1 MSGGPAAVWN
11 SALFPPS
18 LGASTLQ
25 KQSLAA
31 RAGRWSAQHRKT
43 AVIGWLLFVVLAMQI
58 GGAVGTKTIPSDEE
72 GVVGEAARSAEIVKA
87 SFPQTAGE
95 QVLIQSKTASP
106 TDPAYRAAV
115 RDVEKGLAA
124 QKDVTKLE
132 SPYAKGNE
140 GQISRDGHSVVVNFE
155 IKGDAEKAEDKVDPI
170 LASTAAVQKAHPE
183 LNIEQFGSAST
194 GKAVSKMFEDDLHKA
209 ETISLP
215 ITLVILFFAFGALV
229 AAGLPLLLGIT
240 AVIATMGITAGISHL
255 SPSTENLSSV
265 VVLVGL
271 AVGVDYSLFYIRRE
285 REERRAGRDPEAA
298 LEAAAATSGRA
309 VLVSGF
315 TVMAAMAG
323 MYFTGDNGFASMAT
337 GTIVVVGVAMLGSL
351 TVLPAMLSKLGDGID
366 KGRIPF
372 LGKRLAARTESR
384 MWSAILD
391 RVLRRPK
398 VAALVSGGLLVALA
412 IPALGLHTASAGV
425 DSIPKDNAIIK
436 TYDRLTAAFPGEKA
450 AVNVAVKADDV
461 TRPEVA
467 GAIQQLQARAMGTK
481 TAIDATDVEISKD
494 KTVAQVMI
502 PIAGKGTDEP
512 SMNALAKVRDD
523 LVPSTVGKVR
533 GVEAVVGGDTAVTK
547 DYNDMVKANAPIVFA
562 FVLSLAFLL
571 LLVTFRSLV
580 IPIKAIVLNL
590 LSVGAAYGVLVLV
603 FQDGHGE
610 SILGFDSTGAIE
622 PWLPLFLF
630 VILFGL
636 SMDYHVF
643 ILSRVREAFDRG
655 MTTEDAVSHGI
666 RSTASVVTSAAIVMV
681 AVFGVFATLSSVVF
695 KQLGIGLA
703 VAILLDATL
712 VRAILL
718 PATMKLLGDK
728 NWYLPKKL
736 GWLPHIEHEPA
747 VEPAAA

>member
-1 MSGGPAAVWN
+1 V
-11 SALFPPS
+11 
-18 LGASTLQ
+18 Q
-25 KQSLAA
+25 KQNLAA
-31 RAGRWSAQHRKT
+31 RAGRWSAQHRKK
-43 AVIGWLLFVVLAMQI
+43 AVFGWLAFVIAATLI
-58 GGAVGTKTIPSDEE
+58 GGNLGTKTIPSDEE
-72 GVVGEAARSAEIVKA
+72 GVVGESARSAEIVKD

-106 TDPAYRAAV
+106 EDPAFRAAV
-115 RDVEKGLAA
+115 KDVEKGLAA
-124 QKDVTKLE
+124 QKDVTNVQ
-132 SPYAKGNE
+132 SPYAKQNL

-155 IKGDAEKAEDKVDPI
+155 IKGDAEKAEGKVDPI
-170 LASTAAVQKAHPE
+170 LASTAAAQKAHPE

-194 GKAVSKMFEDDLHKA
+194 GKAVSQMFEDDLKKA

-215 ITLVILFFAFGALV
+215 ITLIILLLAFGALV
-229 AAGLPLLLGIT
+229 AAGLPLLLGVT
-240 AVIATMGITAGISHL
+240 AVIATMGITAGISQL
-255 SPSTENLSSV
+255 SPVTENLSSV

-298 LEAAAATSGRA
+298 LNAAAATSGRA

-323 MYFTGDNGFASMAT
+323 MYFTGDKGFASMAT
-337 GTIVVVGVAMLGSL
+337 GTIVVVGVAMVGSL
-351 TVLPAMLSKLGDGID
+351 TVLPALLSKLGDRVD

-372 LGKRLAARTESR
+372 LGKRAAQRTESR
-384 MWSAILD
+384 LWTAVLD
-391 RVLRRPK
+391 RVLRRPAIA
-398 VAALVSGGLLVALA
+398 AALSAGVLVALT
-412 IPALGLHTASAGV
+412 IPALGMHTASAGV
-425 DSIPKDNAIIK
+425 DSIPKDNPVHE
-436 TYDRLTAAFPGEKA
+436 TYDRITAAFPGEKA
-450 AVNVAVKADDV
+450 AAEVVVKADDV
-461 TRPEVA
+461 TTPEVA
-467 GAIQQLQARAMGTK
+467 GAIQQLEARAAGTK
-481 TAIDATDVEISKD
+481 TAIDTTDVEISDD

-502 PIAGKGTDEP
+502 PIAGSGTDDA
-512 SMNALAKVRDD
+512 SMAALGTIRDD
-523 LVPSTVGKVR
+523 LVPTTVGKVS
-533 GVEAVVGGDTAVTK
+533 GVEAVVGGDVAVTK
-547 DYNDMVKANAPIVFA
+547 DYNDMIKANAPIVFA
-562 FVLSLAFLL
+562 FVLGLAFML

-580 IPIKAIVLNL
+580 IPVKAIVLNL
-590 LSVGAAYGVLVLV
+590 LSVGAAYGVLKLV

-655 MTTEDAVSHGI
+655 MSTEDAVSHGI

-681 AVFGVFATLSSVVF
+681 AVFGVFATLSSIVF

-703 VAILLDATL
+703 VAILIDATL

-747 VEPAAA
+747 VQPAAA

>member
-1 MSGGPAAVWN
+1 V
-11 SALFPPS
+11 
-18 LGASTLQ
+18 Q
-25 KQSLAA
+25 KQNLAA
-31 RAGRWSAQHRKT
+31 RAGRWSAQHRKK
-43 AVIGWLLFVVLAMQI
+43 AVFGWLAFVIAATLI
-58 GGAVGTKTIPSDEE
+58 GGNLGTKTIPSDEE
-72 GVVGEAARSAEIVKA
+72 GVVGESARSAEIVKD

-106 TDPAYRAAV
+106 EDPAFRAAV
-115 RDVEKGLAA
+115 KDVEKGLAA
-124 QKDVTKLE
+124 QKDVTNVQ
-132 SPYAKGNE
+132 SPYAKQNL

-155 IKGDAEKAEDKVDPI
+155 IKGDAEKAEGKVDPI
-170 LASTAAVQKAHPE
+170 LASTAAAQKAHPE

-194 GKAVSKMFEDDLHKA
+194 GKAVSQMFEDDLKKA

-215 ITLVILFFAFGALV
+215 ITLIILLLAFGALV
-229 AAGLPLLLGIT
+229 AAGLPLLLGVT
-240 AVIATMGITAGISHL
+240 AVIATMGITAGISQL
-255 SPSTENLSSV
+255 SPVTENLSSV

-298 LEAAAATSGRA
+298 LNAAAATSGRA

-323 MYFTGDNGFASMAT
+323 MYFTGDKGFASMAT
-337 GTIVVVGVAMLGSL
+337 GTIVVVGVAMVGSL
-351 TVLPAMLSKLGDGID
+351 TVLPALLSKLGDRVD

-372 LGKRLAARTESR
+372 LGKRAAQRTESR
-384 MWSAILD
+384 LWTAVLD
-391 RVLRRPK
+391 RVLRRPAIA
-398 VAALVSGGLLVALA
+398 AALSAGVLVALT
-412 IPALGLHTASAGV
+412 IPALGMHTASAGV
-425 DSIPKDNAIIK
+425 DSIPKDNPVHE
-436 TYDRLTAAFPGEKA
+436 TYDRITAAFPGEKA
-450 AVNVAVKADDV
+450 AAEVVVKADDV
-461 TRPEVA
+461 TTPEVA
-467 GAIQQLQARAMGTK
+467 GAIQQLEARAAGTK
-481 TAIDATDVEISKD
+481 TAIDTTDVEISDD

-502 PIAGKGTDEP
+502 PIAGSGTDDA
-512 SMNALAKVRDD
+512 SMAALGTIRDD
-523 LVPSTVGKVR
+523 LVPTTVGKVS
-533 GVEAVVGGDTAVTK
+533 GVEAVVGGDVAVTK
-547 DYNDMVKANAPIVFA
+547 DYNDMIKANAPIVFA
-562 FVLSLAFLL
+562 FVLGLAFML

-580 IPIKAIVLNL
+580 IPVKAIVLNL
-590 LSVGAAYGVLVLV
+590 LSVGAAYGVLKLV

-655 MTTEDAVSHGI
+655 MSTEDAVSHGI

-681 AVFGVFATLSSVVF
+681 AVFGVFATLSSIVF

-703 VAILLDATL
+703 VAILIDATL

-718 PATMKLLGDK
+718 PATMKLLGDR
-728 NWYLPKKL
+728 NWYLPRKL

-747 VEPAAA
+747 VAPAAA

>member
-1 MSGGPAAVWN
+1 M
-11 SALFPPS
+11 
-18 LGASTLQ
+18 Q
-25 KQSLAA
+25 KQNLAA
-31 RAGRWSAQHRKT
+31 RAGRWSAQHRKK
-43 AVIGWLLFVVLAMQI
+43 AVFGWLAFVIAAVFI
-58 GGAVGTKTIPSDEE
+58 GGQIGTKTIPSDEE
-72 GVVGEAARSAEIVKA
+72 GLVGEAARSAQIVKD

-106 TDPAYRAAV
+106 KDPAFKAAV
-115 RDVEKGLAA
+115 ADVEKGLAA
-124 QKDVTKLE
+124 QKDVTNLQ
-132 SPYAKGNE
+132 SPYAKGNV
-140 GQISRDGHSVVVNFE
+140 GQISRDGHSAVVTFE
-155 IKGDAEKAEDKVDPI
+155 IKGDSEKAEDKVDPI
-170 LASTAAVQKAHPE
+170 LAATTAAQKAHPE
-183 LNIEQFGSAST
+183 LNIEQFGDAST
-194 GKAVSKMFEDDLHKA
+194 GKAVSKMFEDDLKKA
-209 ETISLP
+209 ETLSLP
-215 ITLVILFFAFGALV
+215 ITMVILLLAFGALV
-229 AAGLPLLLGIT
+229 AAGLPLLLGVT
-240 AVIATMGITAGISHL
+240 AVMATGGITAAISQF
-255 SPSTENLSSV
+255 SPSTENLGAV

-285 REERRAGRDPEAA
+285 REERKAGRDPEAA
-298 LEAAAATSGRA
+298 LAAAAATSGRA

-351 TVLPAMLSKLGDGID
+351 TVLPAMLSKLGDRID
-366 KGRIPF
+366 KGRIPI
-372 LGKRLAARTESR
+372 LGKRAAKRTESR
-384 MWSAILD
+384 MWTAILD
-391 RVLRRPK
+391 RVLRHPK
-398 VAALVSGGLLVALA
+398 ISVIVSAGVLVALT
-412 IPALGLHTASAGV
+412 IPALGMHTASAGI
-425 DSIPKDNAIIK
+425 DAIPKDTAVIK
-436 TYDRLTAAFPGEKA
+436 TFDRLTAAFPGEKA
-450 AVNVAVKADDV
+450 ALGVVVKADDV
-461 TRPEVA
+461 TKPEVA
-467 GAIQQLQARAMGTK
+467 TAIKQLEARAMGTK
-481 TAIDATDVEISKD
+481 TAVDTSDVEISKD
-494 KTVAQVMI
+494 KTVANITI

-512 SMNALAKVRDD
+512 SMTALAKVRDD
-523 LVPSTVGKVR
+523 LVPQTVGKVR
-533 GVEAVVGGDTAVTK
+533 GVEAVVGGDTAMTK
-547 DYNDMVKANAPIVFA
+547 DYNDMVKANAPIVFL
-562 FVLSLAFLL
+562 FVLGLAFML

-610 SILGFDSTGAIE
+610 KLLGFESTGAIE

-666 RSTASVVTSAAIVMV
+666 RSTASTVTSAAIVMV
-681 AVFGVFATLSSVVF
+681 AVFGVFATLSSIVF

-703 VAILLDATL
+703 VAILIDATL

-728 NWYLPKKL
+728 NWYLPTKL

-747 VEPAAA
+747 VAPAAA

>member
-1 MSGGPAAVWN
+1 V
-11 SALFPPS
+11 
-18 LGASTLQ
+18 Q
-25 KQSLAA
+25 KQNLAA
-31 RAGRWSAQHRKT
+31 RAGRWSAQHRKK
-43 AVIGWLLFVVLAMQI
+43 AVFGWLAFVIAATLI
-58 GGAVGTKTIPSDEE
+58 GGNLGTKTIPSDEE
-72 GVVGEAARSAEIVKA
+72 GVVGESARSAEIVKD

-106 TDPAYRAAV
+106 EDPAFRAAV
-115 RDVEKGLAA
+115 KDVEEGLAA
-124 QKDVTKLE
+124 QKDVTNVQ
-132 SPYAKGNE
+132 SPYAKQNL

-155 IKGDAEKAEDKVDPI
+155 IKGDAEKAEGKVDPI
-170 LASTAAVQKAHPE
+170 LASTAAAQKAHPE

-194 GKAVSKMFEDDLHKA
+194 GKAVSQMFEDDLKKA
-209 ETISLP
+209 EMISLP
-215 ITLVILFFAFGALV
+215 ITLIILLLAFGALV
-229 AAGLPLLLGIT
+229 AAGLPLLLGVT
-240 AVIATMGITAGISHL
+240 AVIATMGITAGISQL
-255 SPSTENLSSV
+255 SPVTENLSSV

-298 LEAAAATSGRA
+298 LNAAAATSGRA

-337 GTIVVVGVAMLGSL
+337 GTIVVVGVAMVGSL
-351 TVLPAMLSKLGDGID
+351 TVLPALLSKLGDRVD

-372 LGKRLAARTESR
+372 LGKRAAQRTESR
-384 MWSAILD
+384 LWTAVLD
-391 RVLRRPK
+391 RVLRRPAIA
-398 VAALVSGGLLVALA
+398 AALSAGVLVALA
-412 IPALGLHTASAGV
+412 IPALGMHTASAGV
-425 DSIPKDNAIIK
+425 DSIPKDNPVHQ
-436 TYDRLTAAFPGEKA
+436 TYDRITAAFPGEKA
-450 AVNVAVKADDV
+450 AAEVVVKADDV
-461 TRPEVA
+461 TTPEVA
-467 GAIQQLQARAMGTK
+467 GAIQQLEARAAGTK
-481 TAIDATDVEISKD
+481 TAIDTTDVEISDD

-502 PIAGKGTDEP
+502 PIAGSGTDDA
-512 SMNALAKVRDD
+512 SMAALSTIRDD
-523 LVPSTVGKVR
+523 LVPTTVGKVS
-533 GVEAVVGGDTAVTK
+533 GVEAVVGGDVAVTK
-547 DYNDMVKANAPIVFA
+547 DYNDMIKANAPIVFA
-562 FVLSLAFLL
+562 FVLGLAFML

-580 IPIKAIVLNL
+580 IPVKAIVLNL
-590 LSVGAAYGVLVLV
+590 LSVGAAYGVLKLV

-655 MTTEDAVSHGI
+655 MSTEDAVSHGI

-681 AVFGVFATLSSVVF
+681 AVFGVFATLSSIVF

-703 VAILLDATL
+703 VAILIDATL

-747 VEPAAA
+747 VQPAAA

>member
-1 MSGGPAAVWN
+1 V
-11 SALFPPS
+11 
-18 LGASTLQ
+18 Q
-25 KQSLAA
+25 KNQNLAA
-31 RAGRWSAQHRKT
+31 RAGRWSAQHRKK
-43 AVIGWLLFVVLAMQI
+43 AIFGWLAFVIAAMVIGGNL
-58 GGAVGTKTIPSDEE
+58 GTKTIASDEE
-72 GVVGEAARSAEIVKA
+72 GVVGESARSAEIVKD

-95 QVLIQSKTASP
+95 QVLIQSKTAGP
-106 TDPAYRAAV
+106 NDPAFRAAV
-115 RDVEKGLAA
+115 QDVEKGLAG
-124 QKDVTKLE
+124 QKDVTNLE

-140 GQISRDGHSVVVNFE
+140 GQISRDGHSAVVNFE
-155 IKGDAEKAEDKVDPI
+155 IRGDAEKAEDKVDPI
-170 LASTAAVQKAHPE
+170 LNATAAAQKAHPE
-183 LNIEQFGSAST
+183 LNIEQFGGAST
-194 GKAVSKMFEDDLHKA
+194 GKAVSKMFEDDLKKA

-215 ITLVILFFAFGALV
+215 ITLVILLLAFGALV
-229 AAGLPLLLGIT
+229 AAGLPLLLGVT
-240 AVIATMGITAGISHL
+240 AVIATGGITAALSHL
-255 SPSTENLSSV
+255 SPVTENLSSV

-285 REERRAGRDPEAA
+285 REERRAGRDPESA
-298 LEAAAATSGRA
+298 LAAAAATSGRA

-337 GTIVVVGVAMLGSL
+337 GTIVVVGVAMVGSL
-351 TVLPAMLSKLGDGID
+351 TVLPAMLSKLGDRID
-366 KGRIPF
+366 KGRIPI
-372 LGKRLAARTESR
+372 LGKRAAQRTESR

-398 VAALVSGGLLVALA
+398 VAALVSAGILVALA
-412 IPALGLHTASAGV
+412 LPALGMHTASAGV

-436 TYDRLTAAFPGEKA
+436 TFDRLTAAFPGEKA
-450 AVNVAVKADDV
+450 ALGVVVKADDV
-461 TRPEVA
+461 TKPEVA
-467 GAIQQLQARAMGTK
+467 GAIKQLEARAAGTK
-481 TAIDATDVEISKD
+481 TAIDTTDVEISKD
-494 KTVAQVMI
+494 KTVAQVTI
-502 PIAGKGTDEP
+502 PIAGKGTDDP
-512 SMNALAKVRDD
+512 SMTALAKVRDD
-523 LVPSTVGKVR
+523 LVPSTVGKVP

-562 FVLSLAFLL
+562 FVLGLAFLL

-603 FQDGHGE
+603 FQEGHGE
-610 SILGFDSTGAIE
+610 KLLGFESTGAVE

-655 MTTEDAVSHGI
+655 MSTEDAVSHGI

-718 PATMKLLGDK
+718 PATMQLLGDK
-728 NWYLPKKL
+728 NWYLPRKL

-747 VEPAAA
+747 VAPAAA

>member
-1 MSGGPAAVWN
+1 MRSVK
-11 SALFPPS
+11 LPPQ
-18 LGASTLQ
+18 GAPVR
-25 KQSLAA
+25 KQNLAA
-31 RAGRWSAQHRKT
+31 RAGRWSAQNRKK
-43 AVIGWLLFVVLAMQI
+43 AIFGWLAFVIVATLV
-58 GGAVGTKTIPSDEE
+58 GGNLGTKTIPSDEE
-72 GVVGEAARSAEIVKA
+72 GLAGDSARAQEIVKD
-87 SFPQTAGE
+87 SFPQAAGE
-95 QVLIQSKTASP
+95 QVFIQSKTQSP
-106 TDPAYRAAV
+106 QSGGYRAAV
-115 RDVEKGLAA
+115 KDVEQRLAA
-124 QKDVTKLE
+124 VKDVTNIQ
-132 SPYAKGNE
+132 SPYAKENA
-140 GQISRDGHSVVVNFE
+140 GQISRDGHSVAVTFE
-155 IKGDAEKAEDKVDPI
+155 IKGDSEQAEKKVDPV
-170 LASTAAVQKAHPE
+170 LAATAAAQKAHPE
-183 LNIEQFGSAST
+183 LRIEQFGEAST
-194 GKAVSKMFEDDLHKA
+194 GKAVSKMFEDDLKKA

-215 ITLVILFFAFGALV
+215 ITLVILLLAFGA
-229 AAGLPLLLGIT
+229 
-240 AVIATMGITAGISHL
+240 
-255 SPSTENLSSV
+255 
-265 VVLVGL
+265 LVGL

-285 REERRAGRDPEAA
+285 REERKAGRDPEAA
-298 LEAAAATSGRA
+298 LAAAAATSGRA

-351 TVLPAMLSKLGDGID
+351 TVLPAMLSKLGDRVD

-372 LGKRLAARTESR
+372 LGKRAAKRTESR
-384 MWSAILD
+384 MWTAILD
-391 RVLRRPK
+391 RVLRHPK
-398 VAALVSGGLLVALA
+398 VSVIVSAGILVALA
-412 IPALGLHTASAGV
+412 IPALGMHTASAGI
-425 DSIPKDNAIIK
+425 DAIPKDTAVIK
-436 TYDRLTAAFPGEKA
+436 TFDRLTAAFPGEKA
-450 AVNVAVKADDV
+450 ALGVVVKADDV
-461 TRPEVA
+461 TKPEVA
-467 GAIQQLQARAMGTK
+467 SAIGQLEARAMGTK
-481 TAIDATDVEISKD
+481 TAVDTTDVAISKD
-494 KTVAQVMI
+494 KTVANVTI
-502 PIAGKGTDEP
+502 PIGGKGTDAP
-512 SMNALAKVRDD
+512 SMTALAKVRDD
-523 LVPSTVGKVR
+523 LVPQTVGKVR

-562 FVLSLAFLL
+562 FVLSLAFML

-610 SILGFDSTGAIE
+610 KLLGFESTGAIE

-666 RSTASVVTSAAIVMV
+666 RSTASTVTSAAIVMV
-681 AVFGVFATLSSVVF
+681 AVFGVFATLSSIVF

-718 PATMKLLGDK
+718 PATMKLLGDR
-728 NWYLPKKL
+728 NWYLPRKL

-747 VEPAAA
+747 VAGAAA

>member
-1 MSGGPAAVWN
+1 VK
-11 SALFPPS
+11 
-18 LGASTLQ
+18 
-25 KQSLAA
+25 KQNLAA
-31 RAGRWSAQHRKT
+31 RAGRWSAQHRKK
-43 AVIGWLLFVVLAMQI
+43 AIFGWLAFVIVATLV
-58 GGAVGTKTIPSDEE
+58 GGNLGTKTIPSDEE
-72 GVVGEAARSAEIVKA
+72 GVTGESARAQQIVKDT
-87 SFPQTAGE
+87 FPQTAGE
-95 QVLIQSKTASP
+95 QVFIQSKTQGPQSAG
-106 TDPAYRAAV
+106 YRAAV
-115 RDVEKGLAA
+115 KDVEQRLAA
-124 QKDVTKLE
+124 VKDVTNIQ
-132 SPYAKGNE
+132 SPYAKQNA
-140 GQISRDGHSVVVNFE
+140 GQISRDGHSVSVTFD
-155 IKGDAEKAEDKVDPI
+155 IKGDSEQAEKKVDPV
-170 LASTAAVQKAHPE
+170 LAATAAAQKAHPE
-183 LNIEQFGSAST
+183 LRIEQFGEAST
-194 GKAVSKMFEDDLHKA
+194 GKAVSKMFEDDLKKA
-209 ETISLP
+209 ETLSLP
-215 ITLVILFFAFGALV
+215 ITMIILLLAFGALV
-229 AAGLPLLLGIT
+229 AAGLPLLLGLT
-240 AVIATMGITAGISHL
+240 SVIGTMGLVAAVSHL
-255 SPSTENLSSV
+255 APATQNLSSI
-265 VVLVGL
+265 VVLIGL

-285 REERRAGRDPEAA
+285 REERKAGKDPEAA
-298 LEAAAATSGRA
+298 LAAAAATSGRS

-337 GTIVVVGVAMLGSL
+337 GTILVVGVAMVGSL
-351 TVLPAMLSKLGDGID
+351 TVLPALLSKLGDRVD

-372 LGKRLAARTESR
+372 LGKRMAQRTESR
-384 MWSAILD
+384 MWSAVLD

-398 VAALVSGGLLVALA
+398 LSAILATGVLVALA
-412 IPALGLHTASAGV
+412 LPAIGLHTASSGV
-425 DSIPKDNAIIK
+425 DAIPKDTPVIQ
-436 TYDRLTAAFPGEKA
+436 TYNRLTAAFPGDKA
-450 AVNVAVKADDV
+450 AANVVVKAKDV
-461 TRPEVA
+461 TAPEVA
-467 GAIQQLQARAMGTK
+467 GAIQRLEARAAGTK
-481 TAIDATDVEISKD
+481 VATDATDVTISKN

-502 PIAGKGTDEP
+502 PIAGKGTDEA
-512 SMNALAKVRDD
+512 SVNALTTVRDD
-523 LVPSTVGKVR
+523 LVPSTVGKVP
-533 GVEAVVGGDTAVTK
+533 GVEVAVGGDTAVTK
-547 DYNDMVKANAPIVFA
+547 DYTELVKQNAPIVFL
-562 FVLSLAFLL
+562 FVLGLAFML

-610 SILGFDSTGAIE
+610 KLLGFESTGAIE

-666 RSTASVVTSAAIVMV
+666 KSTASTVTSAAIVMV
-681 AVFGVFATLSSVVF
+681 AVFGVFATLSSVIF

-747 VEPAAA
+747 VQGAAA

>member
-1 MSGGPAAVWN
+1 V
-11 SALFPPS
+11 
-18 LGASTLQ
+18 Q
-25 KQSLAA
+25 KQNLAA
-31 RAGRWSAQHRKT
+31 RAGRWSAQHRKK
-43 AVIGWLLFVVLAMQI
+43 AVFGWLAFVIAATLI
-58 GGAVGTKTIPSDEE
+58 GGNLGTKTIPSDEE
-72 GVVGEAARSAEIVKA
+72 GVVGESARSAEIVKD

-106 TDPAYRAAV
+106 DDPAFRAAV
-115 RDVEKGLAA
+115 KDVEKGLAA
-124 QKDVTKLE
+124 QKDVTNVQ
-132 SPYAKGNE
+132 SPYAKQNL

-155 IKGDAEKAEDKVDPI
+155 IKGDAEKAEGKVDPI
-170 LASTAAVQKAHPE
+170 LASTAAAQKAHPE

-194 GKAVSKMFEDDLHKA
+194 GKAVSQMFEDDLKKA

-215 ITLVILFFAFGALV
+215 ITLIILLLAFGALV
-229 AAGLPLLLGIT
+229 AAGLPLLLGVT
-240 AVIATMGITAGISHL
+240 AVIATMGITAGISQL
-255 SPSTENLSSV
+255 SPVTENLSSV

-298 LEAAAATSGRA
+298 LNAAAATSGRA

-323 MYFTGDNGFASMAT
+323 MYFTGDKGFASMAT
-337 GTIVVVGVAMLGSL
+337 GTIVVVGVAMVGSL
-351 TVLPAMLSKLGDGID
+351 TVLPALLSKLGDRVD

-372 LGKRLAARTESR
+372 LGKRAAQRTESR
-384 MWSAILD
+384 LWTAVLD
-391 RVLRRPK
+391 RVLRRPAIA
-398 VAALVSGGLLVALA
+398 AALSAGVLVALT
-412 IPALGLHTASAGV
+412 IPALGMHTASAGV
-425 DSIPKDNAIIK
+425 DSIPKDNPVHE
-436 TYDRLTAAFPGEKA
+436 TYDRITAAFPGEKA
-450 AVNVAVKADDV
+450 AAEVVVKADDV
-461 TRPEVA
+461 TTPEVA
-467 GAIQQLQARAMGTK
+467 GAIQQLEARAAGTK
-481 TAIDATDVEISKD
+481 TAIDTTDVEISDD

-502 PIAGKGTDEP
+502 PIAGSGTDDA
-512 SMNALAKVRDD
+512 SMAALGTIRDD
-523 LVPSTVGKVR
+523 LVPTTVGKVS
-533 GVEAVVGGDTAVTK
+533 GVEAVVGGDVAVTK
-547 DYNDMVKANAPIVFA
+547 DYNDMIKANAPIVFA
-562 FVLSLAFLL
+562 FVLGLAFML

-580 IPIKAIVLNL
+580 IPVKAIVLNL
-590 LSVGAAYGVLVLV
+590 LSVGAAYGVLKLV

-655 MTTEDAVSHGI
+655 MSTEDAVSHGI

-681 AVFGVFATLSSVVF
+681 AVFGVFATLSSIVF

-703 VAILLDATL
+703 VAILIDATL

-747 VEPAAA
+747 VQPAAA